1 MIISNDLNK
10 FNAKK
15 FNIVMFAKICFVYI
29 DLHTTHCTKEISYWM
44 TTEPKKQF
52 SNNILI

>member
-15 FNIVMFAKICFVYI
+15 FNIVMFVKICFAYI
-29 DLHTTHCTKEISYWM
+29 DLRTTHCTKEISY
-44 TTEPKKQF
+44 
-52 SNNILI
+52 